1 MTRRLV
7 LAMTALAA
15 VVAIALAVPLALVV
29 AGDQREAFV
38 SRLEVQTLAAAS
50 RLASEPAGRWA
61 AIVEETAE
69 QTGARVVVVSADL
82 QLVSDSDDG
91 ALDRQFD
98 RPEIQQALS
107 GALASDVRGS
117 QTLGTR
123 LRFVAAPVV
132 QGEQVV
138 AAIRLSLP
146 EDELDATIRSTQIW
160 LTLFV
165 VFVVGAAALLALILA
180 WSIAAPLRRL
190 AEVATALPD
199 DLSLRASASAGPSEV
214 RAVARALNTT
224 AVRLAGL
231 IERTQR
237 VAADA
242 SHHLK
247 TPLTGV
253 RLRLEAIEDISSEED
268 VRAQASAATAEVDRL
283 SRRIDQVLALARSD
297 AGAPVR
303 DSCLA
308 SVVVA
313 DRVAATSFIAQ
324 ERGLHVESRMVDGV
338 RVAVGAGVLS
348 RAVDELLGN
357 ALDYARTT
365 VRVSLSASEE
375 QVSLVVEDDGPGVP
389 EEERGLVFERF
400 RRGGK
405 AVPGGS
411 GLGLA
416 LVRESALA
424 SGGDAEALSGELG
437 GLAVRTTWPR
447 ASNPAL

>member
-38 SRLEVQTLAAAS
+38 SRLEVQTLASAS

-98 RPEIQQALS
+98 RPEIQEALS
-107 GALASDVRGS
+107 GQLASDVRSS
-117 QTLGTR
+117 QTLGTQ
-123 LRFVAAPVV
+123 LRFVAAPVI

-146 EDELDATIRSTQIW
+146 EDELDASIRGTQIW
-160 LTLFV
+160 LGLFV
-165 VFVVGAAALLALILA
+165 LAVVGAAALVAVILA

-190 AEVATALPD
+190 AEVAIALPD
-199 DLSLRASASAGPSEV
+199 DLTLRASVSAGPSEV

-253 RLRLEAIEDISSEED
+253 RLRLEAIEDIASEED
-268 VRAQASAATAEVDRL
+268 VRGQAAAATAEVDRL

-297 AGAPVR
+297 AGVLGR
-303 DSCLA
+303 DSCEA
-308 SVVVA
+308 TAVVA
-313 DRVAATSFIAQ
+313 DRVAATSVVAQ
-324 ERGLHVESRMVDGV
+324 ERGLWLESRIQDAVG
-338 RVAVGAGVLS
+338 VAVSAGILS
-348 RAVDELLGN
+348 RVVDELLGN
-357 ALDYARTT
+357 AMDYARTT
-365 VRVSLSASEE
+365 VRVTLSAAAE

-389 EEERGLVFERF
+389 EAERGLVFERF
-400 RRGGK
+400 RRGGS

-416 LVRESALA
+416 LVREAALA
-424 SGGDAEALSGELG
+424 CGGNAEAQTAELG
-437 GLAVRTTWPR
+437 GLAVRTIWPQV
-447 ASNPAL
+447 ANPSR

>member
-15 VVAIALAVPLALVV
+15 VVAIALAIPLALVV

-50 RLASEPAGRWA
+50 RLASQPVAQWA
-61 AIVEETAE
+61 ALAEEAAE
-69 QTGARVVVVSADL
+69 QTGARVVIVAADL
-82 QLVSDSDDG
+82 QLLSDSDDG

-98 RPEIQQALS
+98 RPEIEQALG

-117 QTLGTR
+117 QTLGTP
-123 LRFVAAPVV
+123 LRFVAAPVI

-146 EDELDATIRSTQIW
+146 EDELDASIRATQIW
-160 LTLFV
+160 LALFV
-165 VFVVGAAALLALILA
+165 VAVVGAAALVALMLA

-199 DLSLRASASAGPSEV
+199 DLSLRASGSAGPSEV
-214 RAVARALNTT
+214 RAVARALNAT
-224 AVRLAGL
+224 AVRLGGL

-268 VRAQASAATAEVDRL
+268 VRSQAAAATAEVDRL

-297 AGAPVR
+297 AGAQGR
-303 DSCLA
+303 DSCAA

-313 DRVAATSFIAQ
+313 DRVAATGVIAM
-324 ERGLHVESRMVDGV
+324 ERGLEVQSRIQDGV
-338 RVAVGAGVLS
+338 VAAASAGVLS

-357 ALDYARTT
+357 AMDYARTT
-365 VRVSLSASEE
+365 VRVTLSASAD
-375 QVSLVVEDDGPGVP
+375 QVSLVVEDDGPGIP
-389 EEERGLVFERF
+389 QAERGLVFERF

-424 SGGDAEALSGELG
+424 CGGQAEAESAELG

-447 ASNPAL
+447 ALSPSP